1 MNINHREF
9 EFINLDFGE
18 SEMTDRFDNV
28 VAEAI
33 EFRNARDWSQF
44 HTPQQLAAAISIE
57 AAELQEL
64 MLWKTDSDSLNAA
77 RGPKMKSRIAEELA
91 DVLLFSVYLADTLGI
106 DLLDAATSKLKAN
119 AEKYPVELAK
129 GRSDKYTDL

>member
-1 MNINHREF
+1 
-9 EFINLDFGE
+9 
-18 SEMTDRFDNV
+18 MTNRFDDL

-33 EFRNARDWSQF
+33 DFRNAREWSQF

-57 AAELQEL
+57 AAELQEIL
-64 MLWKTDSDSLNAA
+64 LWKTDAA
-77 RGPKMKSRIAEELA
+77 SRDAAQAPETKSRIGEELA
-91 DVLLFSVYLADTLGI
+91 DVLLFSVYLADAVGI
-106 DLLDAATSKLKAN
+106 DLLDAARSKLKTN